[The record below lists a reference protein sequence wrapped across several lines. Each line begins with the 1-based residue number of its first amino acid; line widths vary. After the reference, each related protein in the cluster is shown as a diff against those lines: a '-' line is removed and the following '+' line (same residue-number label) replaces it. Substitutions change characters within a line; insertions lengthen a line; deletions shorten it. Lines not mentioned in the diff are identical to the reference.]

1 MAVTDFFAGEIV
13 TELLKNLIAISKKS
27 WQFKD
32 SANGLKASIEELHP
46 IIREIMYSGVELTAV
61 RQFQLDRLSETL
73 RQGHE
78 LAHKV
83 LNSSRYNIYKNLQY
97 ARKMEKIEKT
107 VAKFIQ
113 GPLQAH
119 ILADVHHIR
128 FETTERFDRLE
139 GSSRRLE
146 QSLGALKIGAAGG
159 AGSSWMEEAVRRVEE
174 EQARMKW
181 EKSTDLVLGLSFGL
195 KKVKEMVLGRGDD
208 LKVIGIRG
216 IGGSGKTTLAKELIN
231 DDHVRCKYI
240 PIRFDSIRFLK
251 SRLSLF

>member
-1 MAVTDFFAGEIV
+1 M

-32 SANGLKASIEELHP
+32 SANGLKASIEELRP

-73 RQGHE
+73 TQGHE

-146 QSLGALKIGAAGG
+146 QSLGALKIGTCSSAAGG
-159 AGSSWMEEAVRRVEE
+159 AGSSSWMEEAVRRVEE
-174 EQARMKW
+174 EQAR
-181 EKSTDLVLGLSFGL
+181 TDLVLGLSFGL
-195 KKVKEMVLGRGDD
+195 KKVKEMLLGRGDD

-231 DDHVRCKYI
+231 DGHVRCKYI
-240 PIRFDSIRFLK
+240 LIRFDSISESVCFKLVIC
-251 SRLSLF
+251 LCSLLR